1 MAGSSGGLNRRSLS
15 HIKLCFLLCVI
26 FCISRMPVAVN
37 AAIKHS
43 GHPGRTNSRRLQFD
57 GMFDTSIGQSK
68 RKGGKKGGRGKGRK
82 GGGGGLNKKNR
93 ARIDAT
99 GGEEGEEEGSL
110 KDKNSLKR
118 ASEDIMMNTDRY
130 NLWWTGPPD
139 TDTFKPAAW
148 GAMHTESNNAIFTMA
163 VIQGMNDRLV
173 QSPHDLL
180 LFLGSARRHIKG
192 DIVIAIESGLSAE
205 AKAILIR
212 YQAIVYEIPHTLC
225 SKSTDSIFCGVEE
238 ERAPA
243 SVFRYF
249 FYEKWASRYNA
260 ESLILLADFRDIVF
274 QGDPFTYHLREWHP
288 EAQLALF
295 QEFYPNMVIGR
306 CKFNSRIMKECY
318 GEEAL
323 RTMGSKVIVSSG
335 ASLGTRDAI
344 IVWSHAVTSQLQEAP
359 GRLVETQRCTSG
371 GIDHSF
377 VNHLIYGNK
386 LGVHGL
392 KVKVFAQGEG
402 AMNTLGG
409 LKPDTVVANLT
420 GSIVKFWKVLNK
432 EGDILNWNGER
443 SPVVHQLEHFFDEME
458 DIVDHEHMEN
468 DGVDKEWQ
476 AIRATRCLWG
486 CKTSEIFV

>member
-1 MAGSSGGLNRRSLS
+1 M
-15 HIKLCFLLCVI
+15 
-26 FCISRMPVAVN
+26 ISVN
-37 AAIKHS
+37 ATAQRGPVPETRDNTAAHS
-43 GHPGRTNSRRLQFD
+43 NVNFDSRRLQFD
-57 GMFDTSIGQSK
+57 GMFDASIGQVK
-68 RKGGKKGGRGKGRK
+68 RKGGKKGGGRGGKGRK
-82 GGGGGLNKKNR
+82 GGGGFGGGGKNR
-93 ARIDAT
+93 VRADASES
-99 GGEEGEEEGSL
+99 EEIEEGSL
-110 KDKNSLKR
+110 KDKNALKR
-118 ASEDIMMNTDRY
+118 STEDIMMNTDRY

-139 TDTFKPAAW
+139 TDTFKPAPW
-148 GAMHTESNNAIFTMA
+148 SAMHTESYNAIFTMA
-163 VIQGMNDRLV
+163 VVQGMNDRLV

-180 LFLGSARRHIKG
+180 LFLGSARRHTKG

-205 AKAILIR
+205 AKAILIK
-212 YQAIVYEIPHTLC
+212 YQAVVYEIPDTLC
-225 SKSTDSIFCGVEE
+225 SKATDSIFCGVEE
-238 ERAPA
+238 ERVPA

-260 ESLILLADFRDIVF
+260 ESLVLLADFRDIVF
-274 QGDPFTYHLREWHP
+274 QDDPFTYHLKEWQP

-295 QEFYPNMVIGR
+295 QEFYPNMVIGK

-318 GEEAL
+318 GDEAL
-323 RTMGSKVIVSSG
+323 RTMGSKVIISSG

-344 IVWSHAVTSQLQEAP
+344 IVWSHAMTSQLQEAP
-359 GRLVETQRCTSG
+359 GRLIETQRCTSG

-420 GSIVKFWKVLNK
+420 GSIVKFWKVLNPD
-432 EGDILNWNGER
+432 GDILNWNGER

-458 DIVDHEHMEN
+458 DIVDHEHLEN
-468 DGVDKEWQ
+468 DGVDKEWH

-486 CKTSEIFV
+486 CKSSDTFV